1 MKVIVDLQDLIGLI
15 KKKLILEALGRH
27 KDMFSI
33 LNRYIF
39 REILY
44 PFLMTLFVFTFVLI
58 MGRILSLVDLMINKG
73 VSLSEVLRLILYLM
87 PALMLFTI
95 PLALIIAILIGIG
108 RLSRDNE
115 FTVLKACGL
124 SLHRIAAPVMA
135 AALIASCLA
144 ALTSFFLIPRG
155 NLEAKNL
162 LFAIVKQKASVG
174 IKEKVFNDD
183 FRGIVIYAD
192 RIPVG
197 ADAMEGVLLYD
208 DRTIDEPSTIIASRG
223 TLVSNPQSLTVTLR
237 LEGGSIHTVDAQFK
251 NYKKVDFSAYDVRL
265 DFTGSDADE
274 RRVKF
279 SKLDEMTLWELR
291 GSLDYPDPR
300 GPARR
305 ELLIELNQRL
315 ASPFTCLIFAFLGIP
330 LGVQSSRS
338 GKMRGFTI
346 GLALVMAYYVFLLY
360 GKALGETGKIPA
372 VVGVWAPNVLFM
384 AAGLFVYF
392 ARAREREIVPRG
404 FAARKG
410 DG

>member
-1 MKVIVDLQDLIGLI
+1 
-15 KKKLILEALGRH
+15 
-27 KDMFSI
+27 MFSI

-73 VSLSEVLRLILYLM
+73 VSFTDILKLILYLM

-124 SLHRIAAPVMA
+124 SLHRIAAPVFA
-135 AALIASCLA
+135 AALIAFGLS
-144 ALTSFFLIPRG
+144 ALTSFHLIPRG

-162 LFAIVKQKASVG
+162 LFGIVKQKASVG

-192 RIPVG
+192 RIPVSG
-197 ADAMEGVLLYD
+197 DAMEGVLLYD
-208 DRTIDEPSTIIASRG
+208 ERTVDEPSTIIASRG

-237 LEGGSIHTVDAQFK
+237 LEDGSIHTVDGQFK
-251 NYKKVDFSAYDVRL
+251 NYRKVDFSTYDVRL
-265 DFTGSDADE
+265 DFKGSAADE

-279 SKLDEMTLWELR
+279 SKLDEMTLWDLCNGIADR
-291 GSLDYPDPR
+291 DPQ
-300 GPARR
+300 GPSRR
-305 ELLIELNQRL
+305 EMLIEINQRL
-315 ASPFTCLIFAFLGIP
+315 ASPFTCLIFALLGIP
-330 LGVQSSRS
+330 LGIQSSRS
-338 GKMRGFTI
+338 GKMRGFTV
-346 GLALVMAYYVFLLY
+346 GLSLVMVYYVLLLY
-360 GKALGETGKIPA
+360 GKALGETGKLPA
-372 VVGVWAPNVLFM
+372 AVGVWAPNVLFM
-384 AAGLFVYF
+384 AAGLHVYF
-392 ARAREREIVPRG
+392 ARARERRIVPKRL
-404 FAARKG
+404 RVLKG

>member
-1 MKVIVDLQDLIGLI
+1 
-15 KKKLILEALGRH
+15 
-27 KDMFSI
+27 MFSI

-73 VSLSEVLRLILYLM
+73 VSFADILKLILYLM

-135 AALIASCLA
+135 AALIAFGLS

-162 LFAIVKQKASVG
+162 LFSIVKQKASVG

-192 RIPVG
+192 RIPVSG
-197 ADAMEGVLLYD
+197 DAMEGVLLYD

-223 TLVSNPQSLTVTLR
+223 TLISNPQSLTVTLR
-237 LEGGSIHTVDAQFK
+237 LEGGSIHTVDGQFK
-251 NYKKVDFSAYDVRL
+251 NYKKVDFSTYDVRL
-265 DFTGSDADE
+265 DFKGSAADE

-279 SKLDEMTLWELR
+279 SKLDEMTLWDLR
-291 GSLDYPDPR
+291 RRIDEPNPQ
-300 GPARR
+300 GPTMR
-305 ELLIELNQRL
+305 EMMIEFNQRL

-330 LGVQSSRS
+330 LGIQSSRS
-338 GKMRGFTI
+338 GKMRGFTV
-346 GLALVMAYYVFLLY
+346 GLALVMVYYVFLLY
-360 GKALGETGKIPA
+360 GKALGETGKLPV

-384 AAGLFVYF
+384 AAGLYVYF
-392 ARAREREIVPRG
+392 ARAREREIAPKWLPI
-404 FAARKG
+404 RKG

>member
-1 MKVIVDLQDLIGLI
+1 
-15 KKKLILEALGRH
+15 
-27 KDMFSI
+27 MFSI

-73 VSLSEVLRLILYLM
+73 VSFTDILKLILYLM

-124 SLHRIAAPVMA
+124 SLHRIAAPVFA
-135 AALIASCLA
+135 AALIAFGLS
-144 ALTSFFLIPRG
+144 ALTSFYLIPRG

-162 LFAIVKQKASVG
+162 LFGIVKQKASVG

-192 RIPVG
+192 RIPVSG
-197 ADAMEGVLLYD
+197 DAMEGVLLYD
-208 DRTIDEPSTIIASRG
+208 ERTVDEPSTIIASRG

-237 LEGGSIHTVDAQFK
+237 LEDGSIHTVDGQFK
-251 NYKKVDFSAYDVRL
+251 NYRKVDFSTYDVRL
-265 DFTGSDADE
+265 DFKGSAADE

-279 SKLDEMTLWELR
+279 SKLDEMTLWDLCNGIADR
-291 GSLDYPDPR
+291 DPQ
-300 GPARR
+300 GPSRR
-305 ELLIELNQRL
+305 EMLIEINQRL
-315 ASPFTCLIFAFLGIP
+315 ASPFTCLIFALLGIP
-330 LGVQSSRS
+330 LGIQSSRS
-338 GKMRGFTI
+338 GKMRGFTV
-346 GLALVMAYYVFLLY
+346 GLSLVMVYYVLLLY
-360 GKALGETGKIPA
+360 GKALGETGKLPA
-372 VVGVWAPNVLFM
+372 AVGVWVPNMLFM
-384 AAGLFVYF
+384 AAGLHVYF
-392 ARAREREIVPRG
+392 ARAGERRIVPKW
-404 FAARKG
+404 FPLLKG

>member
-1 MKVIVDLQDLIGLI
+1 
-15 KKKLILEALGRH
+15 
-27 KDMFSI
+27 MFSI

-73 VSLSEVLRLILYLM
+73 VNFSDILKLILYLM

-124 SLHRIAAPVMA
+124 SLHQIAAPVLA
-135 AALIASCLA
+135 ASLIAFVLS
-144 ALTSFFLIPRG
+144 ALTSFFLIPLG

-192 RIPVG
+192 RIPAHG
-197 ADAMEGVLLYD
+197 DAMEGVLLYD
-208 DRTIDEPSTIIASRG
+208 DRIAEEPSTIIASRG
-223 TLVSNPQSLTVTLR
+223 TLISNPQSLTVTLR
-237 LEGGSIHTVDAQFK
+237 LEDGSIHTVDAQLK
-251 NYKKVDFSAYDVRL
+251 NYRKVDFSTYDVRL
-265 DFTGSDADE
+265 DFKGSASDE

-279 SKLDEMTLWELR
+279 SRLDEMTLGDLR
-291 GSLDYPDPR
+291 R
-300 GPARR
+300 GIDAPEPQGPTRR
-305 ELLIELNQRL
+305 EMLIELNQRL
-315 ASPFTCLIFAFLGIP
+315 ATPFSCLIFALLGIP
-330 LGVQSSRS
+330 LGIQSSRS
-338 GKMRGFTI
+338 GKMRGFTV
-346 GLALVMAYYVFLLY
+346 GLSLVMIYYVLMLY
-360 GKALGETGKIPA
+360 GKALGETGKVPA
-372 VVGVWAPNVLFM
+372 VIGVWAPNALFM
-384 AAGLFVYF
+384 AAGLHVYF
-392 ARAREREIVPRG
+392 ARAREREIIP
-404 FAARKG
+404 AWLTLRKERMSG
-410 DG
+410 